1 MNNGLSESEMF
12 QSFIYSFS
20 GMVDKSMS
28 FNKYVNV
35 LNNAIDRV
43 NHSYRDYKIDLNLN
57 REKEKQMK
65 LSGIITIRYNM
76 DFDNE
81 YVKSLCIYIVKDV
94 KRNLFSTI
102 ISVYPDISN
111 TIIYSS
117 IDNDPADKI
126 YMDLQKILEHS
137 IEIIRYNFH
146 N

>member
-20 GMVDKSMS
+20 GMVDKSIS
-28 FNKYVNV
+28 LNKYVNV
-35 LNNAIDRV
+35 LNNAIDKV
-43 NHSYRDYKIDLNLN
+43 NHSYRDYKIDLILN

-81 YVKSLCIYIVKDV
+81 YVKSLCIYIAKDI

-102 ISVYPDISN
+102 ISVYPGISN

-117 IDNDPADKI
+117 IDNDPSDKI

-137 IEIIRYNFH
+137 IEIIRYNFY